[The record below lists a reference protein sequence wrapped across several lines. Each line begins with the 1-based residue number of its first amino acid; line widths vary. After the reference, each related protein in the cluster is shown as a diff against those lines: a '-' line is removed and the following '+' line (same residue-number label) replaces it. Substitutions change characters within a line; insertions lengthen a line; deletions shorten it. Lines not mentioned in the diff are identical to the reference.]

1 MERGSLVAK
10 CSRGGIYKIVGMRTS
25 RNVAAELAH
34 TFSTR
39 AGEIPASL
47 REESRRKNEGEKE
60 RFLSIEREKR
70 GERPWKIKSI
80 KQGKGEDSSTQCSGT
95 DQRFITSLESR
106 VTHRKFYLQSL
117 DFPLRSSTSWIDIAA
132 IHESIRTNFI
142 LRVYTFRA
150 RVTH

>member
-1 MERGSLVAK
+1 
-10 CSRGGIYKIVGMRTS
+10 MRTS

-80 KQGKGEDSSTQCSGT
+80 KQGEGEDSSTQCSGT
-95 DQRFITSLESR
+95 DQRFITSRELRTENFICNLSI
-106 VTHRKFYLQSL
+106 SL
-117 DFPLRSSTSWIDIAA
+117 FVVRQV
-132 IHESIRTNFI
+132 ESILQRFTKAFERI
-142 LRVYTFRA
+142 SFYACIHFVRVLRIKSNRGIVLTL
-150 RVTH
+150 